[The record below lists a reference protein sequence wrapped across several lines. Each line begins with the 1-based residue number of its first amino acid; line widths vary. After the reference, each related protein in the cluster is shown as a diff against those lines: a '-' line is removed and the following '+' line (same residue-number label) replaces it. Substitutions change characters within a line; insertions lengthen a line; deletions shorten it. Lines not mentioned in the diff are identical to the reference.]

1 MNSNEE
7 DIDDFVRE
15 ECTSR
20 IDVVEKIDING
31 PSGVNSPSSA
41 ELVPFDL
48 PPDGGL
54 TAWLVVLACFL
65 LNFNILGILYSSGV
79 YQAHYLLHQFADDSA
94 ELISLIGTT
103 LGTLL
108 ILIGFPAS
116 KFIDLYGF
124 RPVSVV
130 GSILFSGGL
139 VAAGFCHTVPTLVV
153 TQGVVVGIG
162 AGMLYIP
169 ASIGPVQWFLKR
181 RSFTIGLSSAGAGI
195 GGIFW
200 SFFTRTVI
208 AKLGYQRALLL
219 SGAVSAGINVI
230 ALFMFKS
237 RPSRGGPTK
246 SSFWNKLMIFKNG
259 KFVTLYFASCLTLF
273 GYLVPFLYV
282 PTYAQTQLKTNPL
295 VGSVLAG
302 VMDLGMVFGRI
313 ILGMVAD
320 SRVGALNVA
329 ISGMML
335 AGIFH
340 FVLWL
345 PAANSLPLLYV
356 FTFTYGFFG
365 GGYTGIFP
373 AVLVRIFDPNQL
385 TSIMGVFFTS
395 EVPGQLAGGP
405 IAGAIFSNTH
415 GYWTPVI
422 IYSGMTLFCG
432 SLFAVATRFQV
443 ERRVFVTT

>member
-1 MNSNEE
+1 MNSNDE
-7 DIDDFVRE
+7 DKDDFVRR
-15 ECTSR
+15 ECVSR
-20 IDVVEKIDING
+20 IDMVEKIGTNDS
-31 PSGVNSPSSA
+31 SGFNPPSSA

-65 LNFNILGILYSSGV
+65 LNFNILGIHYSS
-79 YQAHYLLHQFADDSA
+79 AHYLLHQFADDSA
-94 ELISLIGTT
+94 ELISFIGTT

-116 KFIDLYGF
+116 KFIDMYGF

-139 VAAGFCHTVPTLVV
+139 VMAGFCRTVPTLVV

-181 RSFTIGLSSAGAGI
+181 RSFAIGLSSAGAGI

-200 SFFTRTVI
+200 SFFTRVI
-208 AKLGYQRALLL
+208 ISKLGYQRALWL
-219 SGAVSAGINVI
+219 SGAVSAGINII

-237 RPSRGGPTK
+237 RPSRGGPT
-246 SSFWNKLMIFKNG
+246 N
-259 KFVTLYFASCLTLF
+259 
-273 GYLVPFLYV
+273 YLVPFLYV

-302 VMDLGMVFGRI
+302 IMDLGVVFGRI

-320 SRVGALNVA
+320 SRVGALNA
-329 ISGMML
+329 TITGMML

-345 PAANSLPLLYV
+345 PAANSLPLFMV
-356 FTFTYGFFG
+356 
-365 GGYTGIFP
+365 P
-373 AVLVRIFDPNQL
+373 VVLVRIFDPDQL

-395 EVPGQLAGGP
+395 QIPGQLAGGP
-405 IAGAIFSNTH
+405 IAGAIFSHTH
-415 GYWTPVI
+415 RYWTPVI

-432 SLFAVATRFQV
+432 SLFAVATRFQI
-443 ERRVFVTT
+443 ERRVFVTI